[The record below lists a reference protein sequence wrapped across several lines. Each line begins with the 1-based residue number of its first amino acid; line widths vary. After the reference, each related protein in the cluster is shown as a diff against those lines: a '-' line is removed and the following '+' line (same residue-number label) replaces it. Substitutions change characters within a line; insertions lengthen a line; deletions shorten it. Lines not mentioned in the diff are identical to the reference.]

1 MQVFKAFMK
10 IVKSNRV
17 GVILYFGICVLMTI
31 MVASQYGG
39 NKGTRGYT
47 NTSTSIIV
55 NDNDESELSKAV
67 VEYLKSQHDVDMA
80 EYDEDKVKDLIF
92 SAYYTAYIDIP
103 KGFMER
109 HLDNDPLEINAVF
122 DTSLPDGNYV
132 SLQLGSYV
140 DGIVRFE
147 NAGFSLSEAII
158 NTQKAVEPD
167 SFIDLK
173 ASSKVEGSTHSKTF
187 SLFLFLP
194 YGIMSIILWCL
205 LPAVSRF
212 NVKDVKDRT
221 MVSSI
226 SANERNIA
234 LFTGS
239 ILVSSVVYVGMSVF
253 VSIFLK
259 GNIFSMKW
267 LLSMMNLLI
276 FTLVTV
282 GMVVLISSFSATSIL
297 KSKDIIINIISLG
310 FSFLGGI
317 FVPLEVLGDEVKT
330 VSRFLPTYWYALG
343 LEIIEKGAV
352 FNDILGCFG
361 MEALFGVVCV
371 TAGLAISR
379 VTLYIK
385 ER

>member
-10 IVKSNRV
+10 VVKSNSV

-31 MVASQYGG
+31 IVASQYGG
-39 NKGTRGYT
+39 NKGAGGYT
-47 NTSTSIIV
+47 NKSTSIIV

-67 VEYLKSQHDVDMA
+67 VEYLKSQQDVEMA

-92 SAYYTAYIDIP
+92 SGYYTAYIDIP
-103 KGFMER
+103 KGFMEK
-109 HLDNDPLEINAVF
+109 HLDKEPLEINVFF

-132 SLQLGSYV
+132 SLQLSSYV

-147 NAGFSLSEAII
+147 NAGFSLSEATNNI
-158 NTQKAVEPD
+158 QKAVDPD

-173 ASSKVEGSTHSKTF
+173 AASKGEGRTNSKTY

-226 SANERNIA
+226 SATERNIA
-234 LFTGS
+234 LFGGS
-239 ILVSSVVYVGMSVF
+239 TLVSFLVYATFLVLIG
-253 VSIFLK
+253 IFLK
-259 GNIFSMKW
+259 GDIFSMKW
-267 LLSMMNLLI
+267 LLSIMNLLI
-276 FTLVTV
+276 FTLVTG
-282 GMVVLISSFSATSIL
+282 GMVIFLSSFSATSIL
-297 KSKDIIINIISLG
+297 KSKDMIVNIISLG

-317 FVPLEVLGDEVKT
+317 FVPLEILGDEVKV

-343 LEIIEKGAV
+343 LEKIEKGAML
-352 FNDILGCFG
+352 NDILGCFG
-361 MEALFGVVCV
+361 MEALFGVLCV